1 MCAVNN
7 EINDTRGVK
16 LILRALKHRNYR
28 LFFAGQSISLI
39 GTWMQQVAISW
50 LVYRMTSSAF
60 YLGAVM
66 FASQIPTCIA
76 APLAGVLADRWSRH
90 KMIIVTQ
97 ILSMLQATILVVL
110 IVTHTITVWKIMCLS
125 VFMGLINGFDIPI
138 RQAFVYELVDRQED
152 IPNAIALNSLTFN
165 GARLIGPSIAGVL
178 IAAVGESV
186 CFSLNAVSYLA
197 VIGALLALKLTPRS
211 LNRHNGHIITGF
223 RDGLLY
229 AYRFVPIRAILL
241 LLALIGIIGMPYA
254 VLMPVFAKD
263 ILHGGPRTLGF
274 LMGAVGIGALCGAVF
289 LASRRTVK
297 NLDKIVVFAISIF
310 AVGIIGFSFS
320 RNVWLSLCL
329 TLLAGFGMMVQMAS
343 INTILQT
350 VVDDDKRGRIMSL
363 YTMAFMGTAPIGS
376 LLAGSIA
383 HKIGAPH
390 TLQISGVLCIIA
402 AAVFW
407 KKLSAIREMVHPVY
421 VRKGIIP
428 QVANGIGTV
437 TQISV
442 ETKE

>member
-1 MCAVNN
+1 MREATDK
-7 EINDTRGVK
+7 INDTGGVR
-16 LILRALKHRNYR
+16 LILRALKHKNYR
-28 LFFAGQSISLI
+28 LFFAGQGISLT

-50 LVYRMTSSAF
+50 LVYQMTSSAF
-60 YLGAVM
+60 YLGAIM
-66 FASQIPTCIA
+66 FASQIPACIA
-76 APLAGVLADRWSRH
+76 APFAGVLADRWSLR
-90 KMIIVTQ
+90 KMLVVTQ
-97 ILSMLQATILVVL
+97 ILSMFQATILAVL
-110 IVTHTITVWKIMCLS
+110 VVTHTITVWKIMCLS
-125 VFMGLINGFDIPI
+125 IFLGLINGFDMPI

-152 IPNAIALNSLTFN
+152 VPNAIALNSLTFN

-178 IAAVGESV
+178 IAAVGESI

-197 VIGALLALKLTPRS
+197 VIGALLAMKLTPRNI
-211 LNRHNGHIITGF
+211 NRHNGHIIIGLK
-223 RDGLLY
+223 DGLLY
-229 AYRFVPIRAILL
+229 AYRFVPIRTILL
-241 LLALIGIIGMPYA
+241 LLALIGIVGMPYA

-274 LMGAVGIGALCGAVF
+274 LMGAVGIGALCGALF

-297 NLDKIVVFAISIF
+297 NLDKIVVLAISIF
-310 AVGIIGFSFS
+310 AIGIIGFSFS
-320 RNVWLSLCL
+320 HNVWLSLCL
-329 TLLAGFGMMVQMAS
+329 TLLAGFGMMVLMAS

-376 LLAGSIA
+376 LLAGSVA
-383 HKIGAPH
+383 HQIGASH

-407 KKLSAIREMVHPVY
+407 KKLSAIREMIHPVY

-428 QVANGIGTV
+428 QVANGIGTA
-437 TQISV
+437 TQMSV